1 MQWQAIRIWFL
12 ITTIP
17 TFAAI
22 EGFEASQT
30 KVQAAEAVSFN
41 SWQPVRQHGVIN
53 RYLEN

>member
-41 SWQPVRQHGVIN
+41 SWQPVRQHGLSN
-53 RYLEN
+53 